1 MNNKNLLRLLL
12 VIIIIILILCI
23 VLLNIGKSQKDDIS
37 SNNVE
42 IEKDV
47 IILLE
52 ENVIIPKNSYLF
64 FGEYVKGEIETQ
76 EIYNTIYYFSNIII
90 PKYYSELKG
99 KNEKEI
105 SDYYEKNENKI
116 KELMDIE
123 KKEEFVDFIKNIN
136 AFDAD
141 KLELEQIEFIN
152 NTITPKKDYT
162 EAIIKF
168 SYKGESNLKLNIKV
182 FKKIQKLNKNIV
194 FNYNY

>member
-23 VLLNIGKSQKDDIS
+23 VLLNIGKPQKDDIS
-37 SNNVE
+37 LNNVE

-136 AFDAD
+136 F
-141 KLELEQIEFIN
+141 
-152 NTITPKKDYT
+152 
-162 EAIIKF
+162 
-168 SYKGESNLKLNIKV
+168 
-182 FKKIQKLNKNIV
+182 
-194 FNYNY
+194 